1 MFYWLRTAGREKKP
15 AHLQK
20 TRENYKH
27 KNTILLFETLKPK
40 TTNMKLLFLTMGI
53 LLFASV
59 LQAQQPLP
67 PDKIYGQ
74 LFTDVQMAKI
84 FPDGKTFVDCVPKRD
99 PKDIVADYLRA
110 KNNPAIRFSLK
121 LFVDDNFSLP
131 SPKKQVINDM
141 NEKDLSQHI
150 KKLWPLLKRDADKK
164 LDGSSLL
171 PLPSSYI
178 VPGGRFREIYY
189 WDSYFTMLGLKESGE
204 TQIMENMVSNFSY
217 LINTYGHIP
226 NGNRSYYLSR
236 SQPPFFSMMVDLL
249 ASVKGDEVYKTYL
262 PALEKEYN
270 YWTDKTAKT
279 KHNVKMPDG
288 STLSR
293 YYDRDDVP
301 RQESY
306 KQDVDAATKNNFTK
320 AVSAEAWMKDDGK
333 FSKEQKNTFRNLRS
347 GAESGWDFSSR
358 WFADQK
364 NISTIQTTDIVPVD
378 LNCLL
383 YNLEKTLAKSYA
395 LKNDIDN
402 ENTFSKKAASRK
414 AAILKYCWN
423 EKQNFFCDYNIER
436 KKKNDLITAAG
447 MFPLF
452 TNIATKEQAGASTET
467 FKNNLLKP
475 GGVATTNNNTGQQ
488 WDAPNGWA
496 PLQWVSVK
504 GLMNYGETGL
514 AKTAANRW
522 VMVNEK
528 VYAATGKMMEKY
540 NVEDITKEAG
550 GGEYPGQDGFGW
562 TNGVYLAMKKL
573 LSEPDIINKKQD

>member
-1 MFYWLRTAGREKKP
+1 MKKILFFLFTMLAG
-15 AHLQK
+15 
-20 TRENYKH
+20 
-27 KNTILLFETLKPK
+27 ISIF
-40 TTNMKLLFLTMGI
+40 
-53 LLFASV
+53 
-59 LQAQQPLP
+59 AQQPLP

-74 LFTDVQMAKI
+74 LFTAVQMAQI

-99 PKDIVADYLRA
+99 PKDIVADYLKV
-110 KNNPAIRFSLK
+110 KNNPAVRFSLK
-121 LFVDDNFSLP
+121 LFVDNNFTQP
-131 SPKKQVINDM
+131 SAKRVVINDM
-141 NEKDLSQHI
+141 SEKDVSQHI
-150 KKLWPLLKRDADKK
+150 KKLWSTLKRDADKNI
-164 LDGSSLL
+164 DGSSLL

-204 TQIMENMVSNFSY
+204 TQVMENMINNFSY

-226 NGNRSYYLSR
+226 NGNCSYYLSR

-249 ASVKGDEVYKTYL
+249 ATVKGDEVYKTYL
-262 PALEKEYN
+262 PALQKEYN
-270 YWTDKTAKT
+270 YWMDKTAKT

-306 KQDVDAATKNNFTK
+306 KQDVDAATKNDFSK
-320 AVSAEAWMKDDGK
+320 AVSAEAWMKDESK
-333 FSKEQKNTFRNLRS
+333 FSKEQKTMFRNLRS

-358 WFADQK
+358 WFADEK
-364 NISTIQTTDIVPVD
+364 NIASIQTTNIIPVD

-383 YNLEKTLAKSYA
+383 YNMEKVLAKSYA
-395 LKNDIDN
+395 LKNDVSN
-402 ENTFSKKAASRK
+402 ENNFYKKAAARK

-423 EKQNFFCDYNIER
+423 EKQNFFCDYNIVS
-436 KKKNDLITAAG
+436 KKKNNIITAAG

-452 TNIATKEQAGASTET
+452 TNIASKEQATATTET

-496 PLQWVSVK
+496 PLQWVAVK
-504 GLMNYGETGL
+504 GLINYGENEL
-514 AKTAANRW
+514 AKDAASRW
-522 VMVNEK
+522 ISVNDK

-562 TNGVYLAMKKL
+562 TNGVYLAMKKF
-573 LSEPDIINKKQD
+573 LSDPVIINKKQD